1 VNEELDPLE
10 AELRNLRPRQPSPDL
25 PRRIGERLASA
36 PAPPV
41 RRTWPWHLALAAGF
55 AAACLVVAVLV
66 WRSGKHDDRPRVEH
80 QGPPLPVAERPE
92 PLPTLGAYRRA
103 LDESPEA
110 LDALLDEQAARP
122 TDLGLPPDQLQ
133 TYLSRSD
140 PFARRGEPR

>member
-10 AELRNLRPRQPSPDL
+10 AELRNLWPREPSPDL
-25 PRRIGERLASA
+25 ARRVSERLASG

-41 RRTWPWHLALAAGF
+41 RRTWPWHLALAAGL
-55 AAACLVVAVLV
+55 AACLVVAVLV
-66 WRSGKHDDRPRVEH
+66 WRLGRHDDPPRAVH
-80 QGPPLPVAERPE
+80 QGPSLPVAERPE

-122 TDLGLPPDQLQ
+122 TALGLPPDQLQ
-133 TYLSRSD
+133 TYLSHSD
-140 PFARRGEPR
+140 PLARRGEPR

>member
-10 AELRNLRPRQPSPDL
+10 AELRKLRPCEPSPDM
-25 PRRIGERLASA
+25 PRHIGDRLAAA

-41 RRTWPWHLALAAGF
+41 RRMSPWSLALAAGF
-55 AAACLVVAVLV
+55 AAACLVAALLV
-66 WRSGKHDDRPRVEH
+66 WRSGKHDDQPQVEH
-80 QGPPLPVAERPE
+80 HGPPPPVAERPE

-133 TYLSRSD
+133 TYLSHSD